1 MASSIHDHHL
11 TLRGAQ
17 IFDSTTGSVR
27 HGSLTIERG
36 RIIPSPESPQ
46 HTDVV
51 DCTGLTLLPGFIDCH
66 VHVTIRHKDVVREL
80 SEPFGLD
87 YYVAADNLRR
97 LLEAGVTTV
106 RDAGGADRAVKE
118 AVDIGLI
125 SGPRM
130 IIAIS
135 MLSQTGGHADMRT
148 PSGYELRPALPHP
161 ARPDGI
167 VDGPEAMRAK
177 VRELIRAGADVIKV
191 ASSGGVLSPGDD
203 PRHPN
208 FQTDELEMA
217 VTEAG
222 QCGRPVMAHALAT
235 DGIRN
240 AVRAGVRSIEHGVFL
255 DQATAD
261 QMCQRGVWLVPTLL
275 ATVSLEESRAASR
288 QGPAT
293 DLDRK
298 LVYVSRA
305 HRTAFQLAVRAGVP
319 VAMGTDAVSI
329 PMGSNLRELQL
340 MQEYGGLS
348 PSEVLQAATLSGAN
362 LLGLQDEVG
371 SLDFGKAADVV
382 GVVGDPFD
390 FHDITTR
397 IVFVI
402 KGGDVVAGSLPADA
416 PEPDRGS
423 GDRAAYR

>member
-1 MASSIHDHHL
+1 MVSSIHDHQL

-27 HGSLTIERG
+27 HGSLTIEHG
-36 RIIPSPESPQ
+36 HIIPSPDSPRY
-46 HTDVV
+46 TDVV

-66 VHVTIRHKDVVREL
+66 VHVTIRHKDVIREL

-97 LLEAGVTTV
+97 LLEVGITTV
-106 RDAGGADRAVKE
+106 RDAGGADRAIKE
-118 AVDIGLI
+118 AVDTGLI

-130 IIAIS
+130 MIAIS

-161 ARPDGI
+161 ARPDGV
-167 VDGPEAMRAK
+167 VDGPERMRAK

-217 VTEAG
+217 VREAG

-235 DGIRN
+235 EGIRN
-240 AVRAGVRSIEHGVFL
+240 AVKAGVRSIEHGVFL

-261 QMCQRGVWLVPTLL
+261 QMRQLGVWLVPTLL
-275 ATVSLEESRAASR
+275 ATVSLEESRAAGR

-298 LVYVSRA
+298 LAYVSRA

-319 VAMGTDAVSI
+319 LAMGTDAVSI

-348 PSEVLQAATLSGAN
+348 PSDVLRASTLSGAN
-362 LLGLQDEVG
+362 LLGLADQVG
-371 SLDFGKAADVV
+371 SLDVGKVADVV
-382 GVVGDPFD
+382 GILGDPFD

-402 KGGDVVAGSLPADA
+402 KGGAVVAGSLPADA
-416 PEPDRGS
+416 HEPDLGS
-423 GDRAAYR
+423 GDQAPYS